1 MVRIHQRALQISE
14 MVSRRSHDPVFMVQI
29 HGLPFFC
36 CMQKI
41 IIKDVL
47 IIIKINKNEMEFL
60 VKNGVPIGEDGISHS
75 VARHRRTYYMCES
88 VKNMKLHNKYQ
99 KSITK

>member
-1 MVRIHQRALQISE
+1 MQISE

-29 HGLPFFC
+29 HGLPLSCF
-36 CMQKI
+36 MQEI

-47 IIIKINKNEMEFL
+47 IIIKIDKNEMEFL
-60 VKNGVPIGEDGISHS
+60 VKNGVPMGEDGISHS

-88 VKNMKLHNKYQ
+88 YKNMKLHEKYW
-99 KSITK
+99 KTITG